1 MNRFLI
7 TLLSMI
13 GFSSSLVFPYYVLFL
28 RNIGDA
34 YDVFSLL
41 YGLFSLSLSVVVYFG
56 GRFVDQV
63 SPYLLMIF
71 HSLFCCLLFFSLPFI
86 DHIKI
91 VYIGQVLFGGF
102 TALFKIAE
110 KKLFMNASSDFYR
123 SYLFWTSF
131 VTAICIIGVGTL
143 FDSIDIQFMFHLAAW
158 LYLISSIGLCFKL
171 IRRKVSSP
179 LKGFFEHKGLK

>member
-7 TLLSMI
+7 ALLSVI
-13 GFSSSLVFPYYVLFL
+13 GFGSSLVFPYYVLFL
-28 RNIGDA
+28 RNIGDT

-56 GRFVDQV
+56 GRFADRF
-63 SPYLLMIF
+63 SPYGLMML
-71 HSLFCCLLFFSLPFI
+71 HSLFCSLLFFSLPVI
-86 DHIKI
+86 ENIKL

-110 KKLFMNASSDFYR
+110 KKLFLNASSDFYR

-131 VTAICIIGVGTL
+131 VTALCIIGVGIL
-143 FDSIDIQFMFHLAAW
+143 FDSIDIQFMFQFAAW
-158 LYLISSIGLCFKL
+158 LFLISTIGLGYKM
-171 IRRKVSSP
+171 IKS
-179 LKGFFEHKGLK
+179 KN

>member
-7 TLLSMI
+7 ALLSII

-56 GRFVDQV
+56 GRFVDRV
-63 SPYLLMIF
+63 SPFLLMIF
-71 HSLFCCLLFFSLPFI
+71 HSLFCCLLFFSLPLI
-86 DHIKI
+86 DNIKI

-143 FDSIDIQFMFHLAAW
+143 LESIDIQFMFHLAAW
-158 LYLISSIGLCFKL
+158 LFLISAIGLCYKL
-171 IRRKVSSP
+171 IMNKRLTGPK
-179 LKGFFEHKGLK
+179 

>member
-1 MNRFLI
+1 MKIMGSNPMNRFLI
-7 TLLSMI
+7 ALLSII

-56 GRFVDQV
+56 GRFVEQV
-63 SPYLLMIF
+63 SPFLLMIF
-71 HSLFCCLLFFSLPFI
+71 HSLFCCLLFFSLPLI
-86 DHIKI
+86 DNIKI

-102 TALFKIAE
+102 TAFFKIAE

-131 VTAICIIGVGTL
+131 ITAICIIGVGTL
-143 FDSIDIQFMFHLAAW
+143 LESIDIQFMFHLATW
-158 LYLISSIGLCFKL
+158 LFLISALGLCYKM
-171 IRRKVSSP
+171 IMSKSQTGA
-179 LKGFFEHKGLK
+179 K